1 MKYFALKTYS
11 LILLLFLAFFAQ
23 GQDASAVIDRDK
35 IRIGEQAVIKLSVRF
50 DKANPPAVNFP
61 PIGDTLVEGVEV
73 VHFTTVDTLETGA
86 GVKES
91 RMEQQLFITSFDSG
105 YYAIPPFIID
115 INGVPTKTEAF
126 LLTVETVAIDTTK
139 GIVDVREIYEV
150 EIDWLDFLE
159 VYWPY
164 AAGGLAL
171 VAILVVAIVLFVR
184 YRKRK
189 RLRPAALPP
198 EPLKTPHA
206 IALET
211 LRRIQEEKAYKTG
224 DVKDYHTS
232 ITDTLRTYLENGFG
246 IHAHELTTRQILDK
260 LRYSGIA
267 EPQLRSLRTIL
278 FRADMVKFAKEKPDY
293 TDNEEAVSQAID
305 FVKATIAIPAV
316 DAPSPAIASDNT
328 QNPHHS

>member
-1 MKYFALKTYS
+1 MNIFSAKTYGF
-11 LILLLFLAFFAQ
+11 ILLLFLAVIAQ

-50 DKANPPAVNFP
+50 DKANPPIVTFP
-61 PIGDTLVEGVEV
+61 PISDTLVKGVEV
-73 VHFTTVDTLETGA
+73 VHFTPVDTLETGA

-91 RMEQQLFITSFDSG
+91 RIEQQLFITSFDSG
-105 YYAIPPFIID
+105 YYAIPPFVID
-115 INGVPTKTEAF
+115 INGVPTQTEAF
-126 LLTVETVAIDTTK
+126 LLTVETVEIDTTK

-150 EIDWLDFLE
+150 EVGWLDFLE

-164 AAGGLAL
+164 VAGAFAL
-171 VAILVVAIVLFVR
+171 VAILVAAIILFVR
-184 YRKRK
+184 YRKRR

-198 EPLKTPHA
+198 EPEKSPQT

-232 ITDTLRTYLENGFG
+232 ITDTLRTYLENAFG
-246 IHAHELTTRQILDK
+246 VHAHELTTRQILDK
-260 LRYSGIA
+260 LRYSGIP
-267 EPQLRSLRTIL
+267 EPQLRALRTIL

-293 TDNEEAVSQAID
+293 TDNEEAVAQAID
-305 FVKATIAIPAV
+305 FVKATMVMPPV
-316 DAPSPAIASDNT
+316 DTALPPLESDN
-328 QNPHHS
+328 SRIS